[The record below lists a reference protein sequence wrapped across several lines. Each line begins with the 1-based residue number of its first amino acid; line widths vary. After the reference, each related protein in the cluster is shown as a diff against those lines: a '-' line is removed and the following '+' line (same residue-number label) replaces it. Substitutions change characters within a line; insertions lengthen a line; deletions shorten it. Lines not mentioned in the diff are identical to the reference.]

1 MRESEILKI
10 QATID
15 KEAHAR
21 NGRSGSTVKQRE
33 RGSAGEKQIYV

>member
-10 QATID
+10 QPTID

-21 NGRSGSTVKQRE
+21 NGRAGSTMKQRE
-33 RGSAGEKQIYV
+33 RGSAEEKQIYV